1 MLFLYR
7 FKIQYKIKVN
17 NINIVFEKVILEA
30 NNLSWKII
38 KI

>member
-30 NNLSWKII
+30 NNFSWKII

>member
-1 MLFLYR
+1 MLFLYW

-30 NNLSWKII
+30 NNLS
-38 KI
+38 